1 MPAIRKTAVADAA
14 GDDIQINDQTAF
26 VTTHGLTTTVFQ
38 PQTPLPSGT
47 YRARVRHVDAGG
59 TYSVWWA
66 PDLQLHIDTGAIE
79 QITCPLAEAL
89 IASENLVPGWTSAAT
104 AMIYELWVSDLTT
117 GAGRIIRE
125 TSLAEM
131 AFTTV
136 MQLAAGQYLAWF
148 RAIGFVQLVSC
159 NWGRQRSR
167 GRDQRNRFH
176 SGRIIDVPKSPLI
189 LHCSLFDR
197 EPGGPRSGSGT
208 LPKFAIVRRNAGRCP
223 RG

>member
-1 MPAIRKTAVADAA
+1 LRTFNEDTPLSDCSDCVRFRVTESDAPPTVTSPTLNTTNTMPAIRKTAVADAA

-148 RAIGFVQLVSC
+148 RAIGFVQL
-159 NWGRQRSR
+159 
-167 GRDQRNRFH
+167 
-176 SGRIIDVPKSPLI
+176 
-189 LHCSLFDR
+189 
-197 EPGGPRSGSGT
+197 GPAT
-208 LPKFAIVRRNAGRCP
+208 
-223 RG
+223 